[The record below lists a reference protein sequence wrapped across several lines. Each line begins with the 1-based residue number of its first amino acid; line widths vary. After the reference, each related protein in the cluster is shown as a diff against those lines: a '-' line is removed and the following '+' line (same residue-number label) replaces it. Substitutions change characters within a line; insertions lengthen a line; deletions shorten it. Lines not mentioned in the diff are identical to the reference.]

1 MLNIYRSVVLPILF
15 SGLKA
20 EPEWVHHRLLNIL
33 SFMDTHSDSQT
44 ISRLQTM
51 MEKFFCFEDTRLEQT
66 LWGLNFKNPVGLAAG
81 YDKDGVAINA
91 WPRLGFG
98 FAELGTVTFHEQPG
112 NPQPRLFRLPID
124 WAVLNRMG
132 FNNQGAAALAIRL
145 QGQAKNNLG
154 GLSIQENNSFIPP
167 SFFPYGINIGKSKIT
182 SLEVAATDYLDSFR
196 LLKDWGDYFVVN
208 VSSPNTPGLRSLQ
221 NTDNLSKILSFLQG
235 ENQGTKPLLVKI
247 APDLETEAIASIL
260 DIIKEYQISGIIAT
274 NTTINRE
281 GLKTKII
288 PATGKAVTEE
298 AGGISGSPLTKK
310 STEIIKFI
318 WQETEGKL
326 PIIGVGGIFTAQDAW
341 DKITA
346 GASLI
351 QVYTGWVYQGPGIV
365 KKILQGL
372 LQKLDEEELN
382 SISEAVGL
390 AHQKYSATPKAKVKN
405 NL

>member
-1 MLNIYRSVVLPILF
+1 MLNIYRSVLLPIIF

-20 EPEWVHHRLLNIL
+20 DPERIHNQVLNML
-33 SFMDTHSDSQT
+33 SFMDTYSDSKL
-44 ISRLQTM
+44 ISGVQTM
-51 MEKFFCFEDTRLEQT
+51 MEKLFCFEDTRLEQN
-66 LWGLNFKNPVGLAAG
+66 LWELNFKNPLGLAAG
-81 YDKDGVAINA
+81 YDKNGLAINT

-112 NPQPRLFRLPID
+112 NPQPRLFRLPKD
-124 WAVLNRMG
+124 RAVLNRMG
-132 FNNQGAAALAIRL
+132 FNNQGAAALAKRL
-145 QGQAKNNLG
+145 QSQSKTNF
-154 GLSIQENNSFIPP
+154 FIPP

-182 SLEVAATDYLDSFR
+182 SLEAAATDYLESFR
-196 LLKDWGDYFVVN
+196 LLKSWGNYFVVN

-221 NTDNLSKILSFLQG
+221 NTDNLSKILAVLQA
-235 ENQGTKPLLVKI
+235 ENQGTKPILVKI
-247 APDLETEAIASIL
+247 APDLENEALPSIL
-260 DIIKEYQISGIIAT
+260 DLIKEYKISGIIAT

-288 PATGKAVTEE
+288 PVTGKLVTEE
-298 AGGISGSPLTKK
+298 AGGISGTPLTKR

-326 PIIGVGGIFTAQDAW
+326 PIIGVGGIFTAEDAW

-351 QVYTGWVYQGPGIV
+351 QLYTGWVYQGPGII
-365 KKILQGL
+365 KQILQGL
-372 LQKLDEEELN
+372 LQKLDEHELN

-390 AHQKYSATPKAKVKN
+390 ANK
-405 NL
+405 